1 MNYNN
6 SIIANAYQFGAYL
19 MARVPVDELVMD
31 YDYQRV
37 ETKTVADLVR
47 HWQDEKCAPLVVNY
61 RPDKDKFY
69 VIDGGHRLTAA
80 KRLHISLLPCK
91 ILIGKTK
98 QEEARI
104 FADQQKDVAVLTPYD
119 RYKAALVAKD
129 AMALKLQS
137 IFDKY
142 NIKVLKHPYATSGAI
157 RCLAYCWQMVNE
169 SKAETLDWVLHVI
182 KFADWHF
189 AAGAY
194 NKTMICA
201 LSAICDAYSKTPNA
215 DLILVKLLNASS
227 PRNIKTQARS
237 AYPWETSYTAIT
249 SYLMKEMHSAIQET
263 KMIPLETRRLSEA
276 K

>member
-1 MNYNN
+1 
-6 SIIANAYQFGAYL
+6 

-142 NIKVLKHPYATSGAI
+142 NIKVLKYPYATSGAI

-169 SKAETLDWVLHVI
+169 SKAETLDEMFYQALRRCYRFGQENDVDVWIVISKQEGNVLANVQR
-182 KFADWHF
+182 KEDLA
-189 AAGAY
+189 
-194 NKTMICA
+194 KTMIREMT
-201 LSAICDAYSKTPNA
+201 DHTRE
-215 DLILVKLLNASS
+215 ILEEEIRGLVRTSIPYNPTIEMKIPIWVKGDVA
-227 PRNIKTQARS
+227 
-237 AYPWETSYTAIT
+237 
-249 SYLMKEMHSAIQET
+249 
-263 KMIPLETRRLSEA
+263 
-276 K
+276 